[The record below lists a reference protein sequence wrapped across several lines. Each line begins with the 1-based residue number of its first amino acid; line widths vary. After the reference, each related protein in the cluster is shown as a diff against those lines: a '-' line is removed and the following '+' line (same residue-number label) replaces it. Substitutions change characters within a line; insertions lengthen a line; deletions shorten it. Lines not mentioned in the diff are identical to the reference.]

1 MAAPDLEAQ
10 LASTL
15 AEVRTEIDVA
25 RRRRIFC
32 NRNLRMDQVEMIGF
46 DMDYT
51 LALYHQEKL
60 EQLSIALTLAKLVE
74 KHGYPD
80 EIRSLTYEPQWA
92 IRGLMVDRKLG
103 NVFKM
108 DRHSHV
114 GRCFHGFRKLTPE
127 ERKQLYR
134 NEKVNLSSDRYE
146 WIDTLFGLPEA
157 VMYVTMIDWFDRT
170 RPGEVDYDKLF
181 GDIRISID
189 EAHRDDTLKS
199 VIRAEPAAYIVKDED
214 LAETL
219 HKLRSS
225 GKKLFLLTNS
235 LYDYTDAVMSFLLD
249 GARTPYPSWRNYFD
263 VVIVGGAKPAFFN
276 EQRPFVPIDPIS
288 GRAINAEVKQFSRD
302 RVYQGGNVMTFEE
315 LTGIR
320 GENVLYVGDHI
331 YGDILRLRKQ
341 RMWRTAMII
350 QELDREIAVSERLD
364 GQIRDLDLLDR
375 RHRNLESE
383 IDFQALRLKRLQ
395 RLADDANAL
404 TAAHLIAPPSPSV
417 AALAAGG
424 SVVAGLAG
432 GPGAAAGAPTSV
444 AAALAASVT
453 AAQAA
458 GHGAPGGFGLPE
470 PVAGDA
476 GHGPVKPLTAVN
488 PSLRARIEEA
498 RRQIKSHVDSLRD
511 RARMMGEEVAMLED
525 ATERAFNPYWGSILR
540 EGNEGSRFGEQVGD
554 YSDLYTSRV
563 SNFLSYSPL
572 RYFRAPRRAMPHEV

>member
-1 MAAPDLEAQ
+1 MAGPQELEAQ

-15 AEVRTEIDVA
+15 TEVRTEIDVA
-25 RRRRIFC
+25 RRGRVFC
-32 NRNLRMDQVEMIGF
+32 NRNLRMDQVELIGF

-51 LALYHQEKL
+51 RALYHQDKL
-60 EQLSIALTLAKLVE
+60 EQLSIALTLGKLIE
-74 KHGYPD
+74 SHGYPE
-80 EIRSLTYEPQWA
+80 EIRSLHYDPQWA

-103 NVFKM
+103 NVFKA

-114 GRCFHGFRKLTPE
+114 GRCFHGFRKLGSD
-127 ERKQLYR
+127 ERRQLYR
-134 NEKVNLSSDRYE
+134 NEKINLSSERYE

-157 VMYVTMIDWFDRT
+157 VMYVTLVDWFDRA
-170 RPGEVDYDKLF
+170 RPGQVDYDKLF
-181 GDIRISID
+181 GDIRDSID
-189 EAHRDDTLKS
+189 LAHRDDTLKS
-199 VIRAEPAAYIVKDED
+199 VIKADLPAYIIKDDD

-263 VVIVGGAKPAFFN
+263 VVIVGGAKPAFFC
-276 EQRPFVPIDPIS
+276 EERPFVALEPVA
-288 GRAINAEVKQFSRD
+288 GRVVPGEVKQFARD
-302 RVYQGGNVMTFEE
+302 RVYQGGNVHAFEE

-331 YGDILRLRKQ
+331 YGDILKLRKQ

-350 QELDREIAVSERLD
+350 QELDREIAVSGRLD

-395 RLADDANAL
+395 RLADEANAAV
-404 TAAHLIAPPSPSV
+404 AAQTIAPPAPSV
-417 AALAAGG
+417 AALAAGA
-424 SVVAGLAG
+424 SVVAHGDG
-432 GPGAAAGAPTSV
+432 GPSPIAT
-444 AAALAASVT
+444 ALAARVVAS
-453 AAQAA
+453 
-458 GHGAPGGFGLPE
+458 GGAPGGFGLPE
-470 PVAGDA
+470 PTPGEST
-476 GHGPVKPLTAVN
+476 GGIGGQLTTVT
-488 PSLRARIEEA
+488 PSLRTRIEDA
-498 RRQIKSHVDSLRD
+498 RRQMKAQLDGLRD
-511 RARMMGEEVAMLED
+511 RARLMAEEIELIED
-525 ATERAFNPYWGSILR
+525 STERAFNPHWGSVLR

-572 RYFRAPRRAMPHEV
+572 RYFRAPRRLMPHEM